1 METPNTNTGVKQV
14 QELDEDVIYTI
25 IRNVT
30 KNQKVILK
38 DLGGIEIPPSTTV
51 NLRERFR
58 KSQLA
63 DATHDIHHFISIG
76 ALEDMSGKKPII
88 SPDEQKKIDITG
100 ELQKKVDEARSRD
113 LKNEIMGST
122 SISRLEDILNMS
134 NVSADVH
141 REAKLR
147 YMQVHG
153 WVDDD
158 GTVIEGATDHNNEPI
173 ISVDKWEFKTTSNSS
188 LI

>member
-1 METPNTNTGVKQV
+1 METPKTNGVTNQV
-14 QELDEDVIYTI
+14 QELDEDVIYTV

-88 SPDEQKKIDITG
+88 SSDEQKNIDITG
-100 ELQKKVDEARSRD
+100 ELQKKVDESRARD

-122 SISRLEDILNMS
+122 SLSRLEDIINMP
-134 NVSADVH
+134 NVPANVH

-147 YMQVHG
+147 YMQVNG

-158 GTVIEGATDHNNEPI
+158 GKVIEGATDHNNELI

-188 LI
+188 LV